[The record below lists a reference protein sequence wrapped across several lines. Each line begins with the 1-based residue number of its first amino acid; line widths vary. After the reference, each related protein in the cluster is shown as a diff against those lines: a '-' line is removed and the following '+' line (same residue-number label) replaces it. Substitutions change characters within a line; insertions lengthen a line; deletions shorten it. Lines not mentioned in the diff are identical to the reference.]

1 MKDTKTHMAA
11 FQNPGFQE
19 RQEAAARAR
28 MEALAKYR
36 DRPVVDPAV
45 MADRAKRRAAREAAA
60 AEKRAAAI
68 RAKKEAEEQKREQER
83 QALAAE
89 QAAAE
94 AKIQMA
100 AQAKAD
106 ATARKVAERKSWTE
120 EDRKAARDARYAA
133 RKMRQA
139 RR

>member
-1 MKDTKTHMAA
+1 MTA
-11 FQNPGFQE
+11 FQNPTFQE

-45 MADRAKRRAAREAAA
+45 MADRAKRRAEREAAA
-60 AEKRAAAI
+60 AEKRIAI
-68 RAKKEAEEQKREQER
+68 SRAKIEAEERKREQER
-83 QALAAE
+83 EALAAE

-94 AKIQMA
+94 AKVQMI
-100 AQAKAD
+100 AQAKAE
-106 ATARKVAERKSWTE
+106 ATARNVAERKMWTE
-120 EDRKAARDARYAA
+120 DDRKAARDARYAA
-133 RKMRQA
+133 RKTRQG